1 MNHVD
6 KTIATYDSI
15 AEDYNVISTP
25 ENRAWLEDSMQIFA
39 SFMSG
44 KDVLVAGCGEGKD
57 SRFLRDLG
65 FSITSFDLSD
75 GMLTIAK
82 AKDPDG
88 VYLKHDLRKLSE
100 LGQHD
105 GVWACACLYHL
116 TKEEFQ
122 TCLKAIWNSLNP
134 GGVFFCNLK
143 IGEGEQYIEQPR
155 KGYPGGEEAQVKLM
169 GNRFYAFYE
178 VEELEDYFLNFDVLK
193 KRKDI
198 LKEGKGAMEFWLRKL

>member
-1 MNHVD
+1 M
-6 KTIATYDSI
+6 T
-15 AEDYNVISTP
+15 
-25 ENRAWLEDSMQIFA
+25 
-39 SFMSG
+39 G
-44 KDVLVAGCGEGKD
+44 KDVLVAGCGEGRD

-65 FSITSFDLSD
+65 FNITSFDLSG

-100 LGQHD
+100 LGQFY
-105 GVWACACLYHL
+105 GIWACACLYHL
-116 TKEEFQ
+116 TKDEFGA
-122 TCLKAIWNSLNP
+122 CLKDIWNSLNP
-134 GGVFFCNLK
+134 GGIFFCNLK

-155 KGYPGGEEAQVKLM
+155 KGYPGGEEAQEKLT

-178 VEELEDYFLNFDVLK
+178 LEELEEYFQEFELLK

-198 LKEGKGAMEFWLRKL
+198 LKEGKGAMEFWLRKP